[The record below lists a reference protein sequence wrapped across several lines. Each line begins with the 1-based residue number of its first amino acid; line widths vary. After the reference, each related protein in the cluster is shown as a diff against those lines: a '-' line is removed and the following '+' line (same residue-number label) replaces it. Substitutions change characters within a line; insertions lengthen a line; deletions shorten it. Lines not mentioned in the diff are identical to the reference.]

1 MAADQTTYLQECL
14 ARLQGGEE
22 SARAELLAGA
32 CRRLSE
38 LTRAMLRNY
47 RRLRRWEETDDV
59 LQGALIRLHRALK
72 EVTPASLRDF
82 YRLATTQV
90 RRELIDL
97 TRHYFGPAGP
107 APNLES
113 LPPGPLDRGA
123 PEGFD
128 PGDTSLEPSELAVWT
143 DFHRQVEALAEEERE
158 VFDLIWYQGLTF
170 TDAATVLGVSAR
182 TVTRRW
188 HAANLRLHQSLR
200 ESLPGS

>member
-1 MAADQTTYLQECL
+1 MAADRTTYLQECL
-14 ARLQGGEE
+14 SRLQGGEE
-22 SARAELLAGA
+22 AAREELLAAA

-38 LTRAMLRNY
+38 LTRAMFRNY
-47 RRLRRWEETDDV
+47 RRLRRFEETDDV

-72 EVTPASLRDF
+72 AVTPASLRDF

-97 TRHYFGPAGP
+97 ARHHFGPAGP
-107 APNLES
+107 ARYLDS
-113 LPPGPLDRGA
+113 AAPGAGDRDDR
-123 PEGFD
+123 EGFD
-128 PGDTSLEPSELAVWT
+128 QADTSLEPSELAAWT

-170 TDAATVLGVSAR
+170 TEAAAVLGVSAR

-188 HAANLRLHQSLR
+188 QAANLRLHQSLR
-200 ESLPGS
+200 DFLPGP

>member
-1 MAADQTTYLQECL
+1 MF
-14 ARLQGGEE
+14 
-22 SARAELLAGA
+22 
-32 CRRLSE
+32 
-38 LTRAMLRNY
+38 RNY

-97 TRHYFGPAGP
+97 SRHHFGPAGP
-107 APNLES
+107 ARNLES
-113 LPPGPLDRGA
+113 LPPGCIDHDTQ
-123 PEGFD
+123 EGFAEAD
-128 PGDTSLEPSELAVWT
+128 GSLEPSELAAWT
-143 DFHRQVEALAEEERE
+143 DFHRQVEALAEQERE

-182 TVTRRW
+182 TVMRRW
-188 HAANLRLHQSLR
+188 QAANLRLHQSLR
-200 ESLPGS
+200 ELLSGR